1 MVWLRVSFHYKQR
14 DFIDIKSLS
23 GKDKKEQGMSQAKKG
38 DSVKIHYTGTLADG
52 TVFDS
57 SAGRDPLGFT
67 LGSGQVIV
75 GFDEAVL
82 GMAIGEKKTVTIPS
96 HKAYGEKNEELVI
109 EVPRSQ
115 VPPDL
120 NPEVDQKLQ
129 MGGPNGELVVVT
141 VVAVND
147 EVVVLDA
154 NPPLAGKDLTFALE
168 LVAIS

>member
-1 MVWLRVSFHYKQR
+1 
-14 DFIDIKSLS
+14 
-23 GKDKKEQGMSQAKKG
+23 MSQAKKG
-38 DSVKIHYTGTLADG
+38 DSVKIHYTGTLEDG

-57 SAGRDPLGFT
+57 SAGRDPLTFT
-67 LGSGQVIV
+67 LGGGQVIV
-75 GFDEAVL
+75 GFEEAVL
-82 GMAIGEKKTVTIPS
+82 GMAIGNKKKVTIPS

-109 EVPRSQ
+109 EVPMSQ

-120 NPEVDQKLQ
+120 DPEVDQKLQ

-141 VVAVND
+141 VVAVTD

-154 NPPLAGKDLTFALE
+154 NPPLAGKDLTFELE

>member
-1 MVWLRVSFHYKQR
+1 
-14 DFIDIKSLS
+14 
-23 GKDKKEQGMSQAKKG
+23 MSQAKKG
-38 DSVKIHYTGTLADG
+38 DSVKIHYTGTLEDG

-57 SAGRDPLGFT
+57 SAGRDPLDFT

-82 GMAIGEKKTVTIPS
+82 GMSIGDKKKVTISS
-96 HKAYGEKNEELVI
+96 HKAYGEKNEDLVI
-109 EVPRSQ
+109 EVPKDQ

-120 NPEVDQKLQ
+120 NPEVGQKLQ

-141 VVAVND
+141 VVEVND
-147 EVVVLDA
+147 AVVILDA
-154 NPPLAGKDLTFALE
+154 NPPLAGKPLIFDLE

>member
-1 MVWLRVSFHYKQR
+1 
-14 DFIDIKSLS
+14 
-23 GKDKKEQGMSQAKKG
+23 MSQAKKG
-38 DSVKIHYTGTLADG
+38 DSVKIHYTGTLEDG
-52 TVFDS
+52 TAFDS
-57 SAGRDPLGFT
+57 SAGRDPLDFT
-67 LGSGQVIV
+67 LGGGQVIV
-75 GFDEAVL
+75 GFEEAVL
-82 GMAIGEKKTVTIPS
+82 GMAIGDKKKVTIPS

-109 EVPRSQ
+109 EVPRTQ

-141 VVAVND
+141 VVAVTD

-154 NPPLAGKDLTFALE
+154 NPPLAGKDLIFDLE

>member
-1 MVWLRVSFHYKQR
+1 MA
-14 DFIDIKSLS
+14 
-23 GKDKKEQGMSQAKKG
+23 QAKKG
-38 DSVKIHYTGTLADG
+38 NSVKIHYTGALADG

-57 SAGRDPLGFT
+57 SAGREPLEFI
-67 LGSGQVIV
+67 LGGGQVIV
-75 GFDEAVL
+75 GFDEAVM
-82 GMAIGEKKTVTIPS
+82 GMAVGERKKVTIPF

-141 VVAVND
+141 VVAVN
-147 EVVVLDA
+147 EEAVILDA
-154 NPPLAGKDLTFALE
+154 NPPLAGKDLTFDLE
-168 LVAIS
+168 LVAIA

>member
-1 MVWLRVSFHYKQR
+1 
-14 DFIDIKSLS
+14 
-23 GKDKKEQGMSQAKKG
+23 MSQAKKG

-67 LGSGQVIV
+67 LGSGQVIA

-82 GMAIGEKKTVTIPS
+82 GMAVGDKKTVTIPS

>member
-1 MVWLRVSFHYKQR
+1 
-14 DFIDIKSLS
+14 
-23 GKDKKEQGMSQAKKG
+23 MSQAKKG
-38 DSVKIHYTGTLADG
+38 DSVKIHYTGTLEDG

-57 SAGRDPLGFT
+57 SAGRDPLAFT
-67 LGSGQVIV
+67 LGSGQVIA

-82 GMAIGEKKTVTIPS
+82 GMGIGDKKKVTIPA
-96 HKAYGEKNEELVI
+96 HKAYGEKNEDLII
-109 EVPRSQ
+109 EVPRNQ

-129 MGGPNGELVVVT
+129 MGGPNGELVMVT
-141 VVAVND
+141 VLGVTED
-147 EVVVLDA
+147 VVVLDA

>member
-1 MVWLRVSFHYKQR
+1 
-14 DFIDIKSLS
+14 
-23 GKDKKEQGMSQAKKG
+23 MSQAKKG
-38 DSVKIHYTGTLADG
+38 DSVKIHYTGTLEDG

-57 SAGRDPLGFT
+57 SAGRDPLDFT
-67 LGSGQVIV
+67 LGGGQVIV
-75 GFDEAVL
+75 GFEEAVL
-82 GMAIGEKKTVTIPS
+82 GMAIGDKKKVTIPS

-109 EVPRSQ
+109 EVPRTQ

-141 VVAVND
+141 VVAVTD

-154 NPPLAGKDLTFALE
+154 NPPLAGKDLIFDLE
-168 LVAIS
+168 LVAIA